1 MVGTGCTGGTAVSA
15 AEFSRDCL
23 VRLIRRWG
31 TAVGFFAAGLGPSGD
46 GEFRLP
52 CSSLCSCV
60 VFGSWGS
67 LHGEERVR
75 FLGDSWY
82 LL

>member
-1 MVGTGCTGGTAVSA
+1 MVSFSSA
-15 AEFSRDCL
+15 ASRAG
-23 VRLIRRWG
+23 VRDRFHAG
-31 TAVGFFAAGLGPSGD
+31 VAAAGLGPSGD